1 LHVGPEAPLA
11 VVPGDKDR
19 CFVAAAS
26 EPSAVLSLRQT
37 GGGEVARGGVLAW
50 CDGEATSRIVRRKGG
65 GTITVAS
72 ADVARIGGLVG
83 AVEASRAAGLSAP
96 STWLPRGALGP
107 AVTHALRATGILPTS
122 IFATDAVS
130 PEATVRLVAIA
141 RSDGPPSEDGKGL
154 ACSPAWPGAS
164 ALCVLPA
171 GRGWERPPY
180 KAALAVAPLPPW
192 ATVLATVT
200 DRRALEDVSALLVL
214 SRRLARE
221 GFEPTIL
228 ENVKELPL
236 GADVMGRAGEDA
248 VVAVALSP
256 TPPHVVPLTD
266 GAAWRLDTPRIV
278 PLAPGARA
286 MLIGK
291 VLPMS
296 PATTRRTVVFRR
308 TKK

>member
-1 LHVGPEAPLA
+1 MPLEKPLARVGFDLVLHVGPEAPLA
-11 VVPGDKDR
+11 VVPGDKDHY
-19 CFVAAAS
+19 CVAAAS

-122 IFATDAVS
+122 IFATDAVT
-130 PEATVRLVAIA
+130 PRATVRLVAIA

-200 DRRALEDVSALLVL
+200 NRRALEDVSALLVL

-228 ENVKELPL
+228 ERE
-236 GADVMGRAGEDA
+236 GAAARRRR
-248 VVAVALSP
+248 
-256 TPPHVVPLTD
+256 D
-266 GAAWRLDTPRIV
+266 GARGRGRRRRRRALADAAARRPADRRRE
-278 PLAPGARA
+278 LAPRRAESSPSLPAPARRWSA
-286 MLIGK
+286 R
-291 VLPMS
+291 S
-296 PATTRRTVVFRR
+296 CR
-308 TKK
+308 